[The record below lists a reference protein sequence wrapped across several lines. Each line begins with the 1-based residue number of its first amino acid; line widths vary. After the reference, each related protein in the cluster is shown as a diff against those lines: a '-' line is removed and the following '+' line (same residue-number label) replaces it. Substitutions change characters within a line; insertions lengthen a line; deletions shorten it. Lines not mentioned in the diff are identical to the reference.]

1 VTENNPPNPGK
12 NNPTPEGKRKP
23 KYIGRVP
30 IDAKTGKDAR
40 PRKIRPNVE
49 KKRSFVVTRCAY
61 CGDIITRSGNRHWDV
76 CSKCED
82 VGKDVN

>member
-1 VTENNPPNPGK
+1 LANAEENPPV
-12 NNPTPEGKRKP
+12 EG
-23 KYIGRVP
+23 
-30 IDAKTGKDAR
+30 
-40 PRKIRPNVE
+40 